1 VVLGPDSD
9 PPDEP
14 RDSSAGPGAPQG
26 TAHEDLKRAAES
38 AVRLTTALGEVG
50 LRLAAR
56 NLGTA
61 AKVGG
66 DKAGRTAKALAKWLL
81 I

>member
-1 VVLGPDSD
+1 VVLGIGSD

-14 RDSSAGPGAPQG
+14 RDSSAGPGASQS
-26 TAHEDLKRAAES
+26 TDHEDLKRAAES

-50 LRLAAR
+50 VRLAAR

-61 AKVGG
+61 AKVGA
-66 DKAGRTAKALAKWLL
+66 DTFARTAKAIAKWL
-81 I
+81 IV